1 MKLTLNLNPP
11 QIREDFKS
19 LSSRAYHGN
28 FFETIKRKF
37 KKKKIFLDML
47 MCAYGK
53 RISKK
58 TLKKLLR
65 GGWFQLD
72 HVVAATMDEPNNFF
86 ETSSVPDPESAF
98 NCPGAS
104 PSPPRHRRDAVPEF
118 IPTHRSCP
126 PQLMIKN
133 LNNKFGRNTEQAF
146 KKKHTGLGWVRAVN
160 LIDTA
165 IELQH
170 SLGRL

>member
-1 MKLTLNLNPP
+1 MEEKLAEALK
-11 QIREDFKS
+11 DS
-19 LSSRAYHGN
+19 G
-28 FFETIKRKF
+28 IKF
-37 KKKKIFLDML
+37 TDNE
-47 MCAYGK
+47 GK
-53 RISKK
+53 RM
-58 TLKKLLR
+58 
-65 GGWFQLD
+65 D
-72 HVVAATMDEPNNFF
+72 AADVAQVLINPEGEGLPLF
-86 ETSSVPDPESAF
+86 PDPESAF

-104 PSPPRHRRDAVPEF
+104 PSPPRHRRDAVPEL

-146 KKKHTGLGWVRAVN
+146 KKKHTGLGWGRAVN
-160 LIDTA
+160 LVDTA

>member
-19 LSSRAYHGN
+19 LSHRGYYGN
-28 FFETIKRKF
+28 LFKTIKRKF
-37 KKKKIFLDML
+37 KKKGLFLDML
-47 MCAYGK
+47 VAAYGT

-58 TLKKLLR
+58 TLKELLDKK
-65 GGWFQLD
+65 WFQLD

-133 LNNKFGRNTEQAF
+133 LNNKFNRNTEQQF
-146 KKKHTGLGWVRAVN
+146 KKRHTGLGWGRAVN
-160 LIDTA
+160 LVDTA

-170 SLGRL
+170 GLGRL

>member
-1 MKLTLNLNPP
+1 
-11 QIREDFKS
+11 
-19 LSSRAYHGN
+19 
-28 FFETIKRKF
+28 
-37 KKKKIFLDML
+37 ML
-47 MCAYGK
+47 VAAYGT

-58 TLKKLLR
+58 TLKELLDKK
-65 GGWFQLD
+65 WFQLD

-104 PSPPRHRRDAVPEF
+104 PSPPRHRRDAAPGF
-118 IPTHRSCP
+118 MPTHRSYP
-126 PQLMIKN
+126 PQLMIKC

-160 LIDTA
+160 LIDMA

>member
-47 MCAYGK
+47 MRAYGK

-65 GGWFQLD
+65 GRWFQLD
-72 HVVAATMDEPNNFF
+72 HVVAATMDEPDNLF
-86 ETSSVPDPESAF
+86 ETSSVPDPEGAF

-104 PSPPRHRRDAVPEF
+104 PSPLHAIDATVPQDLCRLTARAPR
-118 IPTHRSCP
+118 S
-126 PQLMIKN
+126 
-133 LNNKFGRNTEQAF
+133 
-146 KKKHTGLGWVRAVN
+146 
-160 LIDTA
+160 
-165 IELQH
+165 
-170 SLGRL
+170 S